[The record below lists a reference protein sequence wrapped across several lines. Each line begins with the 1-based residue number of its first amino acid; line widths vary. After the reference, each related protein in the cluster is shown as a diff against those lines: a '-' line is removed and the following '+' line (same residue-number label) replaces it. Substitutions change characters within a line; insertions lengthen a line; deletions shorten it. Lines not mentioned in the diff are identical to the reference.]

1 MVSILILV
9 SIVSVV
15 SILLVSY
22 RPSLTKIIAI
32 VARLV
37 ARVYTF
43 AEMSILRY
51 FKPKDSLPDPKG
63 SLSASM
69 SSEAIASANGE
80 DEVREAMA
88 SYEDASFT
96 HGVFMKIPS
105 FDGVFMRQASC
116 SILTV
121 AH

>member
-1 MVSILILV
+1 
-9 SIVSVV
+9 
-15 SILLVSY
+15 
-22 RPSLTKIIAI
+22 
-32 VARLV
+32 
-37 ARVYTF
+37 
-43 AEMSILRY
+43 MSILRY

-80 DEVREAMA
+80 VQEAMA
-88 SYEDASFT
+88 SSCVFMKT
-96 HGVFMKIPS
+96 PPSRNGVFMNTPS
-105 FDGVFMRQASC
+105 FDHVFMRQASC

>member
-1 MVSILILV
+1 M
-9 SIVSVV
+9 
-15 SILLVSY
+15 
-22 RPSLTKIIAI
+22 
-32 VARLV
+32 ARLV

-80 DEVREAMA
+80 VREAMA
-88 SYEDASFT
+88 SS
-96 HGVFMKIPS
+96 
-105 FDGVFMRQASC
+105 
-116 SILTV
+116 
-121 AH
+121 